1 MRKIILLCL
10 LLILIIPT
18 MAQENDDT
26 AVAWDEQYYA
36 PYVYMARYPF
46 HQLAPTAEATGIRYF
61 SLAFIL
67 ANYQCEATW
76 MGTVPIENSY
86 ISNFLIPDLEALREL
101 GGDVII
107 SFGGAGGTDLA
118 AKCEDVDS
126 LVEQYQAVI
135 DAYNVTH
142 LDFDIEGDDIRDLE
156 SLARRFTAIA
166 QLQENNLAEGREL
179 VISITLPVR
188 PTGLTEEGMAVLE
201 MAQDYDVQVDVV
213 NIMTMNFGDAFPSD
227 RMGDNTIQAA
237 ESLYSQLEA
246 IYPDSEEAE
255 LWSQIGLI
263 PMVGI
268 NDRQREIFQL
278 EDAQQVTDFVR
289 ETGIR
294 LLSIWS
300 LDRDAPCEFANGL
313 ANDCSGIEQDT
324 FAFSV
329 IFNRLQE

>member
-1 MRKIILLCL
+1 MRKIILLL
-10 LLILIIPT
+10 LLFILIIPT
-18 MAQENDDT
+18 IAQETDD
-26 AVAWDEQYYA
+26 ASVIWDEQYYA

-46 HQLAPTAEATGIRYF
+46 HQLTPTAEATGTRYF

-67 ANYQCEATW
+67 ANHQCEASW
-76 MGTVPIENSY
+76 LGTVPIENSY
-86 ISNFLIPDLEALREL
+86 ISNFLIPDLAALREL

-118 AKCEDVDS
+118 AMCEDVDS

-135 DAYNVTH
+135 DTYDVTH
-142 LDFDIEGDDIRDLE
+142 LDFDIEGDDIRDEAGLT
-156 SLARRFTAIA
+156 RRFTAIA
-166 QLQENNLAEGREL
+166 LLQANNRAQGREL
-179 VISITLPVR
+179 VISITLPVI
-188 PTGLTEEGMAVLE
+188 PTGLTQEGIDVLE
-201 MAQDYDVQVDVV
+201 MARDVDVQVDVV
-213 NIMTMNFGDAFPSD
+213 NIMTMNFGDDFPSD

-237 ESLYSQLEA
+237 ESLYSQLEV
-246 IYPDSEEAE
+246 IYPESDESE

-278 EDAQQVTDFVR
+278 HDAQQVTDFVR

-300 LDRDAPCEFANGL
+300 LDRDEQCEYVNVL
-313 ANDCSGIEQDT
+313 ANDCSGIDQET
-324 FAFSV
+324 FAFSA
-329 IFNRLQE
+329 IFNGLQE